1 MHLTIVF
8 GIDCQNNQ
16 VDRLHNQV
24 NPNQQEL
31 HKNIHL
37 KELMQ

>member
-16 VDRLHNQV
+16 VDRLLYQV
-24 NPNQQEL
+24 NPNQQEHL
-31 HKNIHL
+31 KNIHQ